1 MDRMIHTALNSIK
14 NIYDTRSKISNNLA
28 NMTVPG
34 FRRDMPN
41 EGGTFNLNLD
51 GTPSARSFALEEGAA
66 AFSRRQ
72 GTVSQTDWMW
82 DVAILGDGY
91 FFVDPGDGNIA
102 LNRRGDFSVSGNG
115 FLVNGAQERVL
126 GPDLAPIE
134 VPQHTEVQIT
144 PTGEIL
150 VHPLGADPNVFE
162 QVGVLGTTLGVG
174 EELQKGIDTRIR
186 RPDGTVPAAD
196 QGARMAQ
203 AMLEASNV
211 NSVEELI
218 SSMEIQRQFEISIK
232 LISLAED
239 IDRAGAEVMRLPEG

>member
-1 MDRMIHTALNSIK
+1 MWRLIRPCSGSCATTSIPAARSAL
-14 NIYDTRSKISNNLA
+14 
-28 NMTVPG
+28 
-34 FRRDMPN
+34 
-41 EGGTFNLNLD
+41 TFHGLLVSSRIR

-102 LNRRGDFSVSGNG
+102 LNRRGDFSVSGDG